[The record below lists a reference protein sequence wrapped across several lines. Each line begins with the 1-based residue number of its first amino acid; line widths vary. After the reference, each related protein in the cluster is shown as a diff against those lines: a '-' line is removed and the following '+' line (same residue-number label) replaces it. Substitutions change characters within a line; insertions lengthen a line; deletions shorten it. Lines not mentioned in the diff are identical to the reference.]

1 MSQTLTGIIR
11 FHSVGGAEV
20 LQYEQ
25 VPVAEPAHG
34 EVRIKILSLGL
45 NRAEVLLRQGLYLE
59 KPVFPSRIGYEA
71 CGIVEAI
78 GEGCAAVL
86 AGTGIEIGSRVSTV
100 PCFSQAKY
108 GVYGETAVVP
118 ARSLVA
124 CPANL
129 SDIEGSSIWMQY
141 LTAYGAIKML
151 GDVKPEEYVLI
162 TAASSSVGYAA
173 IQLVNREGAIAIA
186 TTRSVAKKEALLKAG
201 AAHVIV
207 TETEDLVAE
216 VKRITAGKGASIVFD
231 AVAGPMM
238 LPLARAAAY
247 EGKIFI
253 YGALSL
259 ESTTFPLQL
268 ALKRGLSVCGYT
280 MFQVVD
286 DAARFARAKEY
297 VLAALADGS
306 FKPVIDK
313 VFSYAEL
320 RQAQEYMESNQQQ
333 GKIVVALT

>member
-1 MSQTLTGIIR
+1 M
-11 FHSVGGAEV
+11 GAGS
-20 LQYEQ
+20 
-25 VPVAEPAHG
+25 AD
-34 EVRIKILSLGL
+34 
-45 NRAEVLLRQGLYLE
+45 
-59 KPVFPSRIGYEA
+59 
-71 CGIVEAI
+71 
-78 GEGCAAVL
+78 VL

-108 GVYGETAVVP
+108 GVYGETALVP

-124 CPANL
+124 CPSNL

-151 GDVKPEEYVLI
+151 GCVKPHDFVLI

-186 TTRSVAKKEALLKAG
+186 TTRSATKKEALLKAG

-207 TETEDLVAE
+207 TETEDLVDE
-216 VKRITAGKGASIVFD
+216 VKRITAGKGAAIIFD

-247 EGKIFI
+247 EAKIFI

-259 ESTTFPLQL
+259 ESTAFPLQL

-286 DAARFARAKEY
+286 DDTRFARAKEY

-306 FKPVIDK
+306 FKPVIDR
-313 VFSYAEL
+313 VFPYQEL
-320 RQAQEYMESNQQQ
+320 REAQKYMESNQQQ
-333 GKIVVALT
+333 GKIVVSLT